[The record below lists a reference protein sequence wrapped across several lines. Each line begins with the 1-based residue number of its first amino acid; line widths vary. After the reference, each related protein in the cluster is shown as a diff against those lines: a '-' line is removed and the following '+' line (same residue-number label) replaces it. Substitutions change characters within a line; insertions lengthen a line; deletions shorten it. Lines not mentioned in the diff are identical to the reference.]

1 MTDEIELG
9 PVDYFVVEFP
19 GNKMTGEGLPLLVDL
34 VDRGIVRILDLE
46 FIRKDTDG
54 RVTAFEITDLDGDG
68 QLDLAV
74 FDGAFSGLLD
84 QEDLASAAALIEP
97 GSSAGIVVF
106 ENRWAAPL
114 HRGAASRRRAARGQ
128 RPDPGGGPPPRTR
141 RGRGRALSPSPLQRT
156 RKEPSP
162 CQDCSEVSP
171 APP

>member
-106 ENRWAAPL
+106 ENRWAAPFI
-114 HRGAASRRRAARGQ
+114 GAL
-128 RPDPGGGPPPRTR
+128 R
-141 RGRGRALSPSPLQRT
+141 RGGAQLVASGRIPVEDLLHALDAA
-156 RKEPSP
+156 EA
-162 CQDCSEVSP
+162 VH
-171 APP
+171 

>member
-1 MTDEIELG
+1 MTDDIELG

-54 RVTAFEITDLDGDG
+54 TVTGFEITDLDGDG
-68 QLDLAV
+68 QPDLAV

-84 QEDLASAAALIEP
+84 QDDLASAAALIEP

-106 ENRWAAPL
+106 ENRWAAPFI
-114 HRGAASRRRAARGQ
+114 GAL
-128 RPDPGGGPPPRTR
+128 R
-141 RGRGRALSPSPLQRT
+141 RGGAQLVASGRIPVEDLLQALDT
-156 RKEPSP
+156 AEA
-162 CQDCSEVSP
+162 VG
-171 APP
+171 

>member
-19 GNKMTGEGLPLLVDL
+19 GDKLTGEGLPLLVDL

-106 ENRWAAPL
+106 ENRWAAPFI
-114 HRGAASRRRAARGQ
+114 GAL
-128 RPDPGGGPPPRTR
+128 R
-141 RGRGRALSPSPLQRT
+141 RGGAQLVASGRIPVEDLLRALDAA
-156 RKEPSP
+156 EA
-162 CQDCSEVSP
+162 VH
-171 APP
+171 

>member
-1 MTDEIELG
+1 VLTIVSFSAERTAAMTDEIELG
-9 PVDYFVVEFP
+9 PVDFFVVEFP

-46 FIRKDTDG
+46 FIRKETDG
-54 RVTAFEITDLDGDG
+54 RVTVVEITDLDGDG

-106 ENRWAAPL
+106 ENRWAAPFI
-114 HRGAASRRRAARGQ
+114 GAL
-128 RPDPGGGPPPRTR
+128 R
-141 RGRGRALSPSPLQRT
+141 RGGAQLVASGRIPVEDLLRALDAA
-156 RKEPSP
+156 EA
-162 CQDCSEVSP
+162 VH
-171 APP
+171 

>member
-46 FIRKDTDG
+46 FIRKEADG
-54 RVTAFEITDLDGDG
+54 TVTGFEIADLDGDG

-84 QEDLASAAALIEP
+84 QEDLASAAELIDP

-106 ENRWAAPL
+106 ENRWAAPFIGAL
-114 HRGAASRRRAARGQ
+114 RRGGAQLVASGRIPVEDLLGALDAVEAAR
-128 RPDPGGGPPPRTR
+128 
-141 RGRGRALSPSPLQRT
+141 
-156 RKEPSP
+156 
-162 CQDCSEVSP
+162 
-171 APP
+171 

>member
-1 MTDEIELG
+1 MTDDIELG

-46 FIRKDTDG
+46 FIRKDADG
-54 RVTAFEITDLDGDG
+54 TVTGFEIADLDGDG

-84 QEDLASAAALIEP
+84 QEDLASAAELIDP

-106 ENRWAAPL
+106 ENRWAAPFIGAL
-114 HRGAASRRRAARGQ
+114 RRGGAQLVASGRIPVEDLLSALDAVEAAR
-128 RPDPGGGPPPRTR
+128 
-141 RGRGRALSPSPLQRT
+141 
-156 RKEPSP
+156 
-162 CQDCSEVSP
+162 
-171 APP
+171 